1 MIHNGNALNILA
13 LETATNACSVA
24 VWRNGKIAAQ
34 LTLRRTRMHDAQL
47 VPMIGDA
54 LRYAGIAAAD
64 LAAVAV
70 SSGPGSYTGLRIG
83 TATAKGLAE
92 ATGAQLVSVP
102 GPEAWAHLALP
113 LAVPDDH
120 IVAAFDARR
129 NEAYA
134 AAFLVT
140 PGSALET
147 LRETSVIQVEEAA
160 EWLGNP
166 AKGRLYIVGDGQT
179 KLCAQ
184 LAQRHGANG
193 HAPEILAPDDERI
206 APASVAVARLGA
218 AKFERGEVEDI
229 ASFEPHYLKEFAAAV
244 PEKTAFQKLAI

>member
-1 MIHNGNALNILA
+1 
-13 LETATNACSVA
+13 
-24 VWRNGKIAAQ
+24 
-34 LTLRRTRMHDAQL
+34 
-47 VPMIGDA
+47 MIGDA
-54 LRYAGIAAAD
+54 LRYAGITAPD

-113 LAVPDDH
+113 LAAPGDR

-134 AAFLVT
+134 AAFRVT
-140 PGSALET
+140 PDSTLDM
-147 LRETSVIQVEEAA
+147 LRETTVIQVEEAA
-160 EWLGNP
+160 EWLDDT
-166 AKGRLYIVGDGQT
+166 ATGRLYIVGDGQT
-179 KLCAQ
+179 KLYAQ
-184 LAQRHGANG
+184 LAQQSNG
-193 HAPEILAPDDERI
+193 HATEMLAPDDERI
-206 APASVAVARLGA
+206 APPAVAVARLGA
-218 AKFERGEVEDI
+218 AKLERGDVEDI

-244 PEKTAFQKLAI
+244 PQKTAFQKLAI

>member
-1 MIHNGNALNILA
+1 MNILA

-34 LTLRRTRMHDAQL
+34 LTLRRARAHDAQL

-54 LRYAGIAAAD
+54 LRYAGITASD

-113 LAVPDDH
+113 LAAPHDC

-134 AAFLVT
+134 AAFRVT
-140 PGSALET
+140 SGSTPEVLH
-147 LRETSVIQVEEAA
+147 ETSVIRVEETA
-160 EWLGNP
+160 EWLGNTG
-166 AKGRLYIVGDGQT
+166 KGRLYIVGDGQT
-179 KLCAQ
+179 KLYTQ
-184 LAQRHGANG
+184 LAQQYGSNG
-193 HAPEILAPDDERI
+193 HATEMLAPDDERI
-206 APASVAVARLGA
+206 APPAVAVARLGA
-218 AKFERGEVEDI
+218 ARLKQGEVEDI
-229 ASFEPHYLKEFAAAV
+229 ASFEPHYLKEFAAEI
-244 PEKTAFQKLAI
+244 PEKTVFQKLAIRL